1 MKRNTDCNIVADLMP
16 LSLDCLTSAESEQLI
31 QDHIRTCKKCQRYR
45 ENLLLERQERERYEQ
60 ENDRKIRRALKRWR
74 YELTGLLLGVLF
86 VMSVVVILLLILFTG
101 VGRDGSYSVQ
111 EHYELPENY
120 GKQDYKGI
128 AGLTLFPDSEKMTG
142 KIKEFYYDCEGQKL
156 YQEYQIYLECTYE
169 KDAYEEEKQR
179 LLNIRDKNTGRKV
192 GYSEM
197 ETALPCIYAMLY
209 DEGYE
214 YALLSDQECMIIYIY
229 LQGMDRRELAFR
241 EEYLPKDYGQR
252 GDFFETER
260 EAFCIYDK

>member
-1 MKRNTDCNIVADLMP
+1 MNR
-16 LSLDCLTSAESEQLI
+16 
-31 QDHIRTCKKCQRYR
+31 RT
-45 ENLLLERQERERYEQ
+45 
-60 ENDRKIRRALKRWR
+60 
-74 YELTGLLLGVLF
+74 V
-86 VMSVVVILLLILFTG
+86 
-101 VGRDGSYSVQ
+101 
-111 EHYELPENY
+111 
-120 GKQDYKGI
+120 
-128 AGLTLFPDSEKMTG
+128 
-142 KIKEFYYDCEGQKL
+142 
-156 YQEYQIYLECTYE
+156 
-169 KDAYEEEKQR
+169 
-179 LLNIRDKNTGRKV
+179 LNITDKNTGRKV

-197 ETALPCIYAMLY
+197 ETALPFIYAMLY